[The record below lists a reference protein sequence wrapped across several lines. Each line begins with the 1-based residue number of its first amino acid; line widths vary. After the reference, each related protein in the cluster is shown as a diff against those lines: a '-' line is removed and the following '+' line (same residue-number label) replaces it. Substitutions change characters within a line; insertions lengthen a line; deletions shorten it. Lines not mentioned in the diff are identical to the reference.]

1 MAKVAIVEAKASR
14 NNYTRLFN
22 GNFEFDQLALCSDAT
37 VAKVLKKNVDLSID
51 TNAYDWIILVG
62 SEACK
67 YLANL
72 KSVTEYS
79 GRIVDGKFLPVINPA
94 MLAFKPEV
102 EKVWVES
109 RDNIVNIISGQV
121 QAAVID
127 DSITR
132 GIETKEEALEYI
144 NAAINSPSPVVALDS
159 EATSLTIEMVIC
171 LAFLCAM
178 TGKKGYI
185 SLRTYWMKK

>member
-1 MAKVAIVEAKASR
+1 MANIAIVEAKPSR
-14 NNYTRLFN
+14 NNYSRLFN
-22 GNFEFDQLALCSDAT
+22 DSFEFDQFSLCSDAT
-37 VAKVLKKNVDLSID
+37 VAKVLKKNVDLQLNTDS
-51 TNAYDWIILVG
+51 YDWIILVG

-79 GRIVDGKFLPVINPA
+79 GRVVDEKFLPVINPA

-102 EKVWVES
+102 EKTWVES
-109 RDNIVNIISGQV
+109 RDNIIKYITGEMTTLKV
-121 QAAVID
+121 D

-144 NAAINSPSPVVALDS
+144 NAAIAHSSPYVALDS
-159 EATSLTIEMVIC
+159 EATSLYHRNGHMLGISMCYDGIRTV
-171 LAFLCAM
+171 
-178 TGKKGYI
+178 TGNRGQQ
-185 SLRTYWMKK
+185 